1 MLGAMT
7 DITKIK
13 KAEAELRDRG
23 NQLDVLYGLAST
35 VNRADSLQLIYDK
48 ALDAILTT
56 LRADRASIL
65 LFDEQGVMQFQ
76 AWRGLSETY
85 RRAVTGHS
93 PWKRGETGMTPIVIE
108 DVAAS
113 GIDSALKTVILEED
127 IQAMAFVPLTSSGRI
142 IGKFMVYFERPWK
155 LAEEDLGVA
164 QGIADLL
171 GTGIERKRAEQAL
184 RESEER
190 LRLAIEA
197 AEIGTWDL
205 NCLTGENRWD
215 RRCKA
220 LFGFPPEAHVEY
232 KTFLAV
238 LHPNDRARVLE
249 TIQRSVHPSSDGS
262 YDIEYRIV
270 TTDGR
275 EKWIRAMG
283 RAFFEEREGER
294 QPVRFMG
301 TALDVTERKRSE
313 QAALEAQ
320 DRLQRWSVELE
331 QAVNVKTAE
340 LRQSH
345 DRLRTMA
352 TELNLSEQRERKRLA
367 TDLHDHLQQMLV
379 VGKLKLGQG
388 KRVAEASPKAAK
400 LMKETDDVLSEA
412 LKYTRTLV
420 TELSPP
426 VLRDHGLPTG
436 LKWLGKYMEKHQIAV
451 TVIVPEKD
459 ELALPE
465 DQAVLLFQSVREL
478 LINSSKYAGTGQAT
492 VSLEQRDGL
501 LRIEVRDEGVG
512 FDFAAAAAGT
522 PSGGISSKFGL
533 FSIRERMR
541 ALDGS
546 FEIHSV
552 PGQGTTATL
561 LLPLGR
567 NGEVEGK
574 VTAAD
579 LKNSTL
585 TSTLPPPAYRIR
597 VLLVDDHIMVRQG
610 LRTVLDTYADVKLI
624 GEAGNGEEAVQLVDQ
639 LRPEVVV
646 MDINMPK
653 MDGIQATEQIMIRYP
668 ETIVIGLSVNA
679 ATENEEAMK
688 RAGAVGLMTKEAAV
702 EQLYGAIQ
710 EAVRSVA
717 RTR

>member
-1 MLGAMT
+1 
-7 DITKIK
+7 
-13 KAEAELRDRG
+13 
-23 NQLDVLYGLAST
+23 
-35 VNRADSLQLIYDK
+35 
-48 ALDAILTT
+48 
-56 LRADRASIL
+56 
-65 LFDEQGVMQFQ
+65 
-76 AWRGLSETY
+76 
-85 RRAVTGHS
+85 
-93 PWKRGETGMTPIVIE
+93 
-108 DVAAS
+108 
-113 GIDSALKTVILEED
+113 
-127 IQAMAFVPLTSSGRI
+127 
-142 IGKFMVYFERPWK
+142 
-155 LAEEDLGVA
+155 
-164 QGIADLL
+164 LL

-270 TTDGR
+270 TTEGR

>member
-1 MLGAMT
+1 
-7 DITKIK
+7 
-13 KAEAELRDRG
+13 
-23 NQLDVLYGLAST
+23 
-35 VNRADSLQLIYDK
+35 
-48 ALDAILTT
+48 
-56 LRADRASIL
+56 
-65 LFDEQGVMQFQ
+65 
-76 AWRGLSETY
+76 
-85 RRAVTGHS
+85 
-93 PWKRGETGMTPIVIE
+93 
-108 DVAAS
+108 
-113 GIDSALKTVILEED
+113 
-127 IQAMAFVPLTSSGRI
+127 
-142 IGKFMVYFERPWK
+142 MVYFERPWK

-171 GTGIERKRAEQAL
+171 GTGIERKRTEQAL

-388 KRVAEASPKAAK
+388 KREAEASPKAAK

-492 VSLEQRDGL
+492 VSLEQRDGV

-512 FDFAAAAAGT
+512 FDFAAAGT